1 MVKLMKFMKH
11 TQKKNETGNTTLD
24 FFRVEKHFDG
34 VGRYLPC
41 TVWKHSLW
49 KWLFIGVGQP
59 HIESLSYCHKKNF
72 FDLDSTWKFVELLL
86 FWNWTRC
93 EKLKFNAIYPLIGR
107 NFSNAG
113 VKHCSIFA
121 LINWKKFYSSTNIRL
136 QRCLERRHR
145 SHHKWNLTNVTF
157 AYEHREFSTLIHDNN
172 NRRYEIINQII
183 TSPVSQ
189 CLVQTIKA
197 AKHQN

>member
-11 TQKKNETGNTTLD
+11 RKNETGNTTLD

-121 LINWKKFYSSTNIRL
+121 LINWKSFTAPQISGYNVASNVGIAHTTN
-136 QRCLERRHR
+136 E
-145 SHHKWNLTNVTF
+145 
-157 AYEHREFSTLIHDNN
+157 
-172 NRRYEIINQII
+172 
-183 TSPVSQ
+183 TSQMLHSRTSIASFQ
-189 CLVQTIKA
+189 
-197 AKHQN
+197 H